1 MPNQLLQ
8 SLVDGLLLGSVYGVA
23 AMGLTLIWGVMRVIN
38 LTHGPL
44 IVVGMFATYLLF
56 THLGL
61 NPYLGLVLVAILG
74 LLAGLAVYFIA
85 VQRVI
90 NAPYLSSL
98 LSTYAVSMILIG
110 VGTFVFTSSPQNVD
124 YTLGTWGLGALS
136 VPGNRV
142 VGAITAFI
150 VAGLLYLFLNRTRP
164 GKAIRAV
171 ANNRAAAELMGI
183 PSNRI
188 LALSFGIGAML
199 AVVAGGVIATFFPF
213 TVLSGSDYQLK
224 SFVIGVLGGLGN
236 PIGALVGG
244 LLLGIVEGVVP
255 MFMPVGWVPVLEFG
269 LFIAALVFFPNGLFG
284 ARRR

>member
-1 MPNQLLQ
+1 MPDQLLQ
-8 SLVDGLLLGSVYGVA
+8 SVVDGFLLGSVYGVA

-44 IVVGMFATYLLF
+44 IVIGMFATYLLF
-56 THLGL
+56 SRLGV
-61 NPYLGLVLVAILG
+61 NPYLGLVLVAVLG
-74 LLAGLAVYFIA
+74 LIVGLAVYVIA

-124 YTLGTWGLGALS
+124 YSIGTFVVGALS
-136 VPGNRV
+136 MPGNRV
-142 VGAITAFI
+142 VGALTAFI
-150 VAGLLYLFLNRTRP
+150 VAGLLYLFLNRTRQ

-236 PIGALVGG
+236 PIGALVAG
-244 LLLGIVEGVVP
+244 LLLGMVEGVVP

-269 LFIAALVFFPNGLFG
+269 LFIAVLVFFPNGLFG
-284 ARRR
+284 ARRQ

>member
-1 MPNQLLQ
+1 MDNHLLQ
-8 SLVDGLLLGSVYGVA
+8 SVVDGFLLGSVYGVA

-44 IVVGMFATYLLF
+44 IVIGMFATYLIF
-56 THLGL
+56 TNFGL
-61 NPYLGLVLVAILG
+61 NPYVALIFVAILG
-74 LLAGLAVYFIA
+74 LLAGLAIYFIA

-98 LSTYAVSMILIG
+98 LSTYAVSMIIIG
-110 VGTFVFTSSPQNVD
+110 VGTFIFTSSPQNID
-124 YTLGTWGLGALS
+124 YSLGTLAFGALS
-136 VPGNRV
+136 TPTNRV
-142 VGAITAFI
+142 VGAITAFL
-150 VAGLLYLFLNRTRP
+150 VAGLLYMFLNRTRP

-188 LALSFGIGAML
+188 LALSFGIGATL

-236 PIGALVGG
+236 PVGALLAG
-244 LLLGIVEGVVP
+244 LLLGMVEGVVP
-255 MFMPVGWVPVLEFG
+255 MFMPVGWVPVLEFV
-269 LFIAALVFFPNGLFG
+269 LFIAVLVFFPNGLFG
-284 ARRR
+284 ARR